1 MKSNPSLL
9 PALMALPSS
18 RYNRILALTCI
29 AVLVAVIYSN
39 TLHSS
44 WQLDDIPN
52 ILQNKALHL
61 HRLDLASLRRTLF
74 ASPSGSRGMYRPLA
88 CLSLSLNWYFG
99 QNNVTGYHLV
109 NIFIHICTAFLLFLV
124 ILKLYDSPRLR
135 GGKTV
140 ENYYTAL
147 LAAVFWAANPVNV
160 QAVTYIVQRMASL
173 AALFYVWGILNYA
186 RARMEKQRL
195 KQYLAFFLTL
205 VCFVAAVM
213 SKENAI
219 TFPAAILLVEFIFF
233 QSGTAGLRQAGKYLL
248 PLGLAGLL
256 IFSSLHINIHS
267 LLDYSSRSFSL
278 QERLLTESRIVVY
291 YLSLLFYPVPAR
303 LSLLHDIQISTSLFK
318 PITTILSIGFLATL
332 GGYSML
338 TYKKH
343 PIFSFAVLFFLLNH
357 LVESTVIPLEL
368 IFEHRNYL
376 PALFLFWPPAILFAR
391 GITYYRARRL
401 SISVLLAVLLTACIL
416 SSGLWTY
423 QRNAA
428 WKTEFSLWLDV
439 IKKYP
444 DLARPYQLMG
454 ILFARTGKDKLAE
467 KYYLLSLKKKT
478 QTPGRSRHLVYNNL
492 GALYLKEG
500 KYDQAQQSFQQA
512 LDAMPG
518 DAKSYFNLIQTLI
531 KKGDYGETERLADLA
546 LKMKTHRKDAD
557 LLKIKGFVLLKTGQ
571 AGKAIPYLRAARF
584 AAPGAVDIYLYLAS
598 ALVRSGNYARAQL
611 LLAKATEKFGVK
623 LQFLLL
629 QVENEVRHKKR
640 QAAEALA
647 LKIFTL
653 YGLPAIQHALVEKP
667 DGIAPDPDMIRP
679 VLNRVYEQQVKR
691 MSAPIQVP

>member
-1 MKSNPSLL
+1 MS
-9 PALMALPSS
+9 LPSS
-18 RYNRILALTCI
+18 RHNRILALTCI

-61 HRLDLASLRRTLF
+61 RSLDLDSLRRTLF
-74 ASPSGSRGMYRPLA
+74 ASPSGSRGMYRPVA
-88 CLSLSLNWYFG
+88 CLSLALNWYFG
-99 QNNVTGYHLV
+99 QDNVTGYHLV
-109 NIFIHICTAFLLFLV
+109 NILIHICTAFLLFLV
-124 ILKLYDSPRLR
+124 VLKLYDSPRLR
-135 GGKTV
+135 GGKTA

-147 LAAVFWAANPVNV
+147 LAAVLWAANPVNV

-195 KQYLAFFLTL
+195 KQYLAFSLTL
-205 VCFVAAVM
+205 VCFAAAFM

-278 QERLLTESRIVVY
+278 QDRLLTESRIVVY

-318 PITTILSIGFLATL
+318 PFTTILAIGFLTTL
-332 GGYSML
+332 GGYSLL
-338 TYKKH
+338 TYKKN

-357 LVESTVIPLEL
+357 LVESTVLPLEL

-376 PALFLFWPPAILFAR
+376 PALFLFWPLAVLFVR
-391 GITYYRARRL
+391 GITYYRAKRP
-401 SISVLLAVLLTACIL
+401 SIAVLVAVLLAACII

-423 QRNAA
+423 QRNTA
-428 WKTEFSLWLDV
+428 WKTEFSLWFDV

-444 DLARPYQLMG
+444 ALARPYQLMG
-454 ILFARTGKDKLAE
+454 ILFARTGRDKLAE
-467 KYYLLSLKKKT
+467 KYYLLSLTKKT

-492 GALYLKEG
+492 GSLYLKEG

-531 KKGDYGETERLADLA
+531 KKNDYGEAERLADLA
-546 LKMKTHRKDAD
+546 MKMKTHRKDAEF
-557 LLKIKGFVLLKTGQ
+557 LNIKGFVLLKTGR
-571 AGKAIPYLRAARF
+571 AGEAISYLRAARF
-584 AAPGAVDIYLYLAS
+584 AAPGAINVYLNLAA
-598 ALVRSGNYARAQL
+598 ALVKSGKYVRAQSL
-611 LLAKATEKFGVK
+611 LTKATKKFGIK
-623 LQFLLL
+623 LRFLLL

-653 YGLPAIQHALVEKP
+653 YDLPAIQHALVEKP
-667 DGIAPDPDMIRP
+667 DGITPDPKLVRP
-679 VLNRVYEQQVKR
+679 VLNRVYEQQVKG
-691 MSAPIQVP
+691 MNLDP

>member
-1 MKSNPSLL
+1 MSPPL
-9 PALMALPSS
+9 S
-18 RYNRILALTCI
+18 RHNRILALACI

-52 ILQNKALHL
+52 ILQNNALHL
-61 HRLDLASLRRTLF
+61 RSLDLDSLRRAAF
-74 ASPSGSRGMYRPLA
+74 ASPTGSQSIHRALA
-88 CLSLSLNWYFG
+88 RLSLALNWYFG

-124 ILKLYDSPRLR
+124 VLKLYDSPRLR
-135 GGKTV
+135 GGKTA

-147 LAAVFWAANPVNV
+147 LAAVLWAANPVNV

-195 KQYLAFFLTL
+195 KQYLAFSLTL
-205 VCFVAAVM
+205 VCFAAAVM

-219 TFPAAILLVEFIFF
+219 TFPIAILLIELIFF
-233 QSGTAGLRQAGKYLL
+233 QSNKNGLWRTGKYLL
-248 PLGLAGLL
+248 PLCLLSVLL
-256 IFSSLHINIHS
+256 IFSIMPINVS
-267 LLDYSSRSFSL
+267 TLLDYSNRSFSL
-278 QERLLTESRIVVY
+278 QNRLLTEPRIIVY

-318 PITTILSIGFLATL
+318 PFTTILAIGFLTTL
-332 GGYSML
+332 GGYSLL
-338 TYKKH
+338 TCKKN

-376 PALFLFWPPAILFAR
+376 PALFLFWPLAVIFVR
-391 GITYYRARRL
+391 GITYYRARRP
-401 SISVLLAVLLTACIL
+401 SISILLAVLLTACII

-428 WKTEFSLWLDV
+428 WKTEFSLWFDV

-454 ILFARTGKDKLAE
+454 VLFARNGKDKLAK
-467 KYYLLSLKKKT
+467 KYYLLSLTKKT

-500 KYDQAQQSFQQA
+500 KYDQAQQAFQRA

-518 DAKSYFNLIQTLI
+518 DAKSYFNLIQTLL

-546 LKMKTHRKDAD
+546 MKMKTHRKDAD
-557 LLKIKGFVLLKTGQ
+557 LLKIKGFVLLKTGH
-571 AGKAIPYLRAARF
+571 AGEAIPYLRAARF
-584 AAPGAVDIYLYLAS
+584 AAPGAADIYLNLAS
-598 ALVRSGNYARAQL
+598 ALVKSGQYARARL
-611 LLAKATEKFGVK
+611 LLTKATEKFGVQ
-623 LQFLLL
+623 LRFLLL
-629 QVENEVRHKKR
+629 QVDNEVRHKKR

-653 YGLPAIQHALVEKP
+653 YDLPAIQHALVEKP
-667 DGIAPDPDMIRP
+667 DNIAPDPKLVRP
-679 VLNRVYEQQVKR
+679 VLNRVYEQQLKK
-691 MSAPIQVP
+691 MSAPIQAP